1 MPEPSDTSTV
11 SRVAS
16 VLQVLGS
23 RPGREGLS
31 GAEIARIVGRERSQI
46 SRMLKSLCAAGFVE
60 QDPDTRAY
68 RLGWQLYVLGRKAG
82 DQLLL
87 NAGSAVLRAMVRET
101 GETAL
106 LSVLDGNKSLTLLRE
121 QPDRTIQA
129 AATTR
134 QPWPLHIAASG
145 RALML
150 DMSDEEVRDLISADI
165 PRTDV
170 GPGAKTSVAEVLD
183 TLHRERQTACC
194 IAIDE
199 LEAGHM
205 SIAAPVRD

>member
-1 MPEPSDTSTV
+1 MRAIAV
-11 SRVAS
+11 

-31 GAEIARIVGRERSQI
+31 G
-46 SRMLKSLCAAGFVE
+46 AGFVE

-68 RLGWQLYVLGRKAG
+68 RLGWQPYVLGRKAG

-106 LSVLDGNKSLTLLRE
+106 LSVLDGDKSLTLLRE

-165 PRTDV
+165 SRTDA